1 MLTAQNKRWEVGQ
14 SAPLDVF
21 SALEAYPPVF
31 RQVLYNRG
39 IFTPEDAQRY
49 LHPEQTQGFDPY
61 LLKDMPKAVE
71 RVLYALDQQEKVVV
85 YGDYDV
91 DGVTATALLVEVLA
105 ALGANVDWHIPNR
118 FDEGYGLNN
127 EALHELAERGVDL
140 VITVDCGIRSPR
152 EANLAAQLGLD
163 LIVTDHHHPAEE
175 LPEAA
180 AVICHKQDGDGYPD
194 KDLAGVGLA
203 YKLAEALLM
212 RRPLEGQPVENWLD
226 LVALGTVADVVPLLG
241 ENRRLVRLGLA
252 RLRQSRRQGLLS
264 LAGASGLHDLS
275 QLTAGDIG
283 FVLGPRLN
291 AAGRMDT
298 ALDSLRL
305 LLERD
310 PQRSGLMAQ
319 QLDGQNRD
327 RQKQTVVIQEAATAM
342 AQESGGEDIIF
353 AFSPDFSAGL
363 VGLAAS
369 RLVDAYYRPAVVGHI
384 EDGHARASCRSI
396 PEFHI
401 TQALDECRELL
412 VRHGGHSVAAGFTV
426 QLERLEELKSKLAE
440 IAQRELGGRELVP
453 VLKADADIELD
464 TLRPDLFGYLDLL
477 EPTGQSNSVARFV
490 SRNVRVVRSR
500 TVGAEAQH
508 LKLTLSGGGVY
519 FDAIAFRQGHW
530 FGKLP
535 EAIDILY
542 TFERN
547 VYNGNVT
554 MQLNIKDLRPHE
566 G

>member
-1 MLTAQNKRWEVGQ
+1 MLAAQNKRWEVGQ

-21 SALEAYPPVF
+21 TALGDYPPVF

-49 LHPEQTQGFDPY
+49 LHPEQIQGFDPF

-105 ALGANVDWHIPNR
+105 ALGANVDWYIPNR
-118 FDEGYGLNN
+118 FDEGYGLNS
-127 EALHELAERGVDL
+127 EALHELAGRDVDL

-152 EANLAAQLGLD
+152 EATLAAQLGLD

-252 RLRQSRRQGLLS
+252 RLRQGRRQGLLS

-275 QLTAGDIG
+275 QVTAGDIG

-327 RQKQTVVIQEAATAM
+327 RQKQTVIIQEAATAM
-342 AQESGGEDIIF
+342 AQEVGGEDIIF
-353 AFSPDFSAGL
+353 AFSPDFSAGV

-426 QLERLEELKSKLAE
+426 QLERLEELKSRLAE

-453 VLKADADIELD
+453 VLKADAEIELD

-490 SRNVRVVRSR
+490 SRECAR
-500 TVGAEAQH
+500 GALAH
-508 LKLTLSGGGVY
+508 GRRGGPTPQADPQRG
-519 FDAIAFRQGHW
+519 R
-530 FGKLP
+530 
-535 EAIDILY
+535 
-542 TFERN
+542 
-547 VYNGNVT
+547 
-554 MQLNIKDLRPHE
+554 DLF
-566 G
+566 